1 MFESVWWKETGPR
14 VIRYTG
20 LQGRGGWVMFS
31 DSGGGGGGLQG
42 GGGVCGSEGGVFRVS
57 GYSDC
62 ESRV

>member
-31 DSGGGGGGLQG
+31 DSGGGGLQVVG
-42 GGGVCGSEGGVFRVS
+42 VVCGSEGGVFRVS
-57 GYSDC
+57 GYYDC